1 MKTKVNLYVYLD
13 KFIYVSI
20 KQYSAFRTNFR
31 RKIYFRRENF
41 CRHVSA
47 NFCCDVSTNF
57 CRDVST
63 NFSRDVSTN
72 FCRDASTNFCRDTY
86 RSCKT

>member
-1 MKTKVNLYVYLD
+1 MKTKVNLCVDVD
-13 KFIYVSI
+13 KFTYVSI

-41 CRHVSA
+41 CRDVSVT
-47 NFCCDVSTNF
+47 FCRDVSTNF

-63 NFSRDVSTN
+63 NFCRDVSTN
-72 FCRDASTNFCRDTY
+72 ICRDTY